1 MHDGVNGRLLPVEVT
16 AAQVADAIESV
27 MDMGEDTYAQ
37 MSQQA
42 RDTWARMSDARRQY
56 EDFVA
61 GLAALWQSR

>member
-1 MHDGVNGRLLPVEVT
+1 
-16 AAQVADAIESV
+16 